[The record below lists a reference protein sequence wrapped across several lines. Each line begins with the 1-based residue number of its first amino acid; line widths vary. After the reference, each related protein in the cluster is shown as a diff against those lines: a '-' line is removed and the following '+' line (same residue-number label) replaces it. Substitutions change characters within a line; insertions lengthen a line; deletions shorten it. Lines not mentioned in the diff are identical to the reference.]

1 MGAAVVGIL
10 DVGCFLFPGVV
21 VALHPPIVGQMRRQL
36 LGKSNCSNSPRQR
49 SLISGCWNDC
59 SVYLSTSVGPETWI
73 LTSWGPPV
81 GVKSHLDWLLQN
93 LLVGHRR
100 ISELDQLSSH
110 HRPEKEKHIHYE
122 VCFIFYKFSNQF
134 RVYSSLR
141 VIHNVYTLT
150 NSTAV
155 FL

>member
-10 DVGCFLFPGVV
+10 AVGCFWFPGVV
-21 VALHPPIVGQMRRQL
+21 VALNPPTVGQMRRQL

-100 ISELDQLSSH
+100 ISELGQLSSH
-110 HRPEKEKHIHYE
+110 HRPEKKKS
-122 VCFIFYKFSNQF
+122 IFRFALFFEFRNQF
-134 RVYSSLR
+134 RVCSSL
-141 VIHNVYTLT
+141 NVYTLT